1 MNAEGF
7 ITYVEIYLYFSV
19 IVHIFYFIFVTTGLN
34 KFVMPIAFGLM
45 SIEFFRPIQLHNIPT
60 LLYTNIVCIIC
71 TLSKLFTMF

>member
-1 MNAEGF
+1 MNAEEF

-19 IVHIFYFIFVTTGLN
+19 IVHIFYFIFVMTRPN
-34 KFVMPIAFGLM
+34 KFVVPIAFGLM

-60 LLYTNIVCIIC
+60 LLYTNIIC

>member
-45 SIEFFRPIQLHNIPT
+45 SRVF
-60 LLYTNIVCIIC
+60 
-71 TLSKLFTMF
+71 